1 MSRGF
6 TVSGFYVWSRALES
20 SNPVEN
26 GWMSAQDFGVL
37 GKPFTATNNSWA
49 PSAAAF
55 RKNMASWIDNH
66 DSNAAISG
74 MWNIDYFH
82 GSNKI
87 VEGSGQRLADL
98 TGRLF
103 DQRRA
108 VYGVH
113 GIQQEL

>member
-1 MSRGF
+1 MGAVGGGLREEYG
-6 TVSGFYVWSRALES
+6 
-20 SNPVEN
+20 P
-26 GWMSAQDFGVL
+26 MDQ
-37 GKPFTATNNSWA
+37 
-49 PSAAAF
+49 
-55 RKNMASWIDNH
+55 NH

-87 VEGSGQRLADL
+87 VKEVVNGWTDL

-113 GIQQEL
+113 GIQQ